1 MAEYT
6 YGMNTHLYENI
17 FKIANKLLK
26 DYDITSFPI
35 GINIIEEIIY
45 DYGYNIEYFDN
56 CKRSCVLGNCVICG
70 KKDNEDERRITLS
83 HELGHILI
91 HCTNQLEN
99 EKLQLDK
106 QESQVEA
113 FILYFLIPD
122 FEIENNLNMSMYEMT
137 SYFGVDEKLIKKRL
151 KYYKKSIRHKYE

>member
-56 CKRSCVLGNCVICG
+56 CKRSCVLGNCV
-70 KKDNEDERRITLS
+70 
-83 HELGHILI
+83 
-91 HCTNQLEN
+91 
-99 EKLQLDK
+99 
-106 QESQVEA
+106 
-113 FILYFLIPD
+113 
-122 FEIENNLNMSMYEMT
+122 
-137 SYFGVDEKLIKKRL
+137 
-151 KYYKKSIRHKYE
+151 

>member
-17 FKIANKLLK
+17 FKIANRLLE
-26 DYDITSFPI
+26 DYNITSFPI
-35 GINIIEEIIY
+35 GINTIEEIIY

-70 KKDNEDERRITLS
+70 KKDNEDEHRITLT
-83 HELGHILI
+83 HELAHILI

-122 FEIENNLNMSMYEMT
+122 FEIENNLNMSMYEMI
-137 SYFGVDEKLIKKRL
+137 SYFGINEKLVKKRL